1 MKVDMTDHP
10 DAAALTHAANS
21 WGDIENRT
29 VDAMRAGAA
38 AIRALQALRP
48 HTPDAI
54 VGRRYAH
61 LFVDFDAL
69 VAAQDIVGVE
79 NALPRFD
86 IEAARL
92 AHTQDR
98 AAHYQGVDGADNRT
112 KWDPRA

>member
-1 MKVDMTDHP
+1 MTEHP
-10 DAAALTHAANS
+10 TASILDSIARRPMALAEAEA
-21 WGDIENRT
+21 IE
-29 VDAMRAGAA
+29 AGAA

-69 VAAQDIVGVE
+69 VAAQDIVAVE

-98 AAHYQGVDGADNRT
+98 AAHYQGLGRDET
-112 KWDPRA
+112 KAKWGGR